1 MTVQYGQ
8 YIVPHHDDMVN
19 FGVGQPSNEELPL
32 NIVKLG
38 CKKILNINDKSLL
51 QYGDIP
57 GYLAFREE
65 LAKFLTR
72 RYSTGRTG
80 IEVLAKNLF
89 VVNGV
94 TGGLS
99 LICSLY
105 KNICKKI
112 YVEEPTY
119 FLAINIFKEFGFE
132 IETINL
138 EDDGLNL
145 DELENKLNNDD
156 NQVKLLYTIPT
167 FHNPTS
173 ITLSHTKRQ
182 KLAELSKKHNL
193 IILADEVYQLL
204 SFEDKYN
211 PPLPLHYYGG
221 YTYSISSFSKILAPS
236 LRLGW
241 IQASEKLL
249 ELLLNCGQLD
259 SSGGINP
266 FISRIVHNI
275 IEDGYLD
282 KYLDE
287 TRDRLNQRCQVLC
300 DNLTSFNF
308 IKPNGGYF
316 LWIKLPINSIKFLEY
331 CKNKKIKFHTGNKFS
346 NDGNKQEFIRLSFS
360 FYDLDGL
367 KIGSERLTKCYNNYL
382 IQNNNINV
390 TINGCTGRLGSKIK
404 HYVNT
409 SHNMNMHSGLNSEVT
424 EFIPSGINDI
434 IVDVSKPEGTRNLLQ
449 YLLKNNLRIPIL
461 IGTTGDLPYDMIK
474 LYCEVAPV
482 AIISNFSYGIPL
494 LINLL
499 KSINTQNW
507 NVSIQEIHHKHK
519 KDKPSGTAKSLSR
532 ALGHVK
538 NIDSIREGEIYGI
551 HKIRLEN
558 NNEVVEFYHEAKTR
572 DIFAEGCLRFI
583 EWLMEKEPGLYHGI
597 DNKINVVTMSACG
610 NKFNII
616 EDIYLTKKNLNYY
629 CQLNNTDGLITYRL
643 LDIEKTKY
651 DFYWEYYNRDGSL
664 VEMCGNG
671 ARCISKHISNIV
683 NKNYLKFIN
692 NYDIVMTCKINN
704 DIVEVQM
711 PEYEDY
717 SLYDNGY
724 FIKVGVPHYVIEVND
739 INDYDLE
746 TAYND
751 INKKTELLHNT
762 RCNVNIYTIK
772 NNKVYI
778 RTFEK
783 GVEAETKACGTGCC
797 AVFDNI
803 KSRNEIEFV
812 NSGGDSLWVKEID
825 NVIYLSSEV
834 IYT

>member
-1 MTVQYGQ
+1 MNISVKSQFPSLL
-8 YIVPHHDDMVN
+8 ISIPK
-19 FGVGQPSNEELPL
+19 GVLDLGWGHPSPRLHPN
-32 NIVKLG
+32 
-38 CKKILNINDKSLL
+38 KILKTAADKVLSKDSVPL
-51 QYGDIP
+51 QYGAIQGFGPLLESLTTFLSDDDSYRNCLLTP
-57 GYLAFREE
+57 EHL
-65 LAKFLTR
+65 FLTSGASQAIDFA
-72 RYSTGRTG
+72 ST
-80 IEVLAKNLF
+80 LF
-89 VVNGV
+89 AE
-94 TGGLS
+94 GGDTVF
-99 LICSLY
+99 
-105 KNICKKI
+105 
-112 YVEEPTY
+112 VEDPTY
-119 FLAINIFKEFGFE
+119 YLISSIFRDHRMNIIGVP
-132 IETINL
+132 TDHL
-138 EDDGLNL
+138 GLNV
-145 DELENKLNNDD
+145 DALEAMLSD
-156 NQVKLLYTIPT
+156 NSIAKPKLLYTMPS
-167 FHNPTS
+167 FQNPTGAVMP
-173 ITLSHTKRQ
+173 LFRRKRLIE
-182 KLAELSKKHNL
+182 LARTYDFL
-193 IILADEVYQLL
+193 ILADEVYQLL

-331 CKNKKIKFHTGNKFS
+331 CKNERIKFHTGNKFS

-499 KSINTQNW
+499 KSVNTQNW
-507 NVSIQEIHHKHK
+507 NV
-519 KDKPSGTAKSLSR
+519 R
-532 ALGHVK
+532 
-538 NIDSIREGEIYGI
+538 
-551 HKIRLEN
+551 
-558 NNEVVEFYHEAKTR
+558 
-572 DIFAEGCLRFI
+572 
-583 EWLMEKEPGLYHGI
+583 
-597 DNKINVVTMSACG
+597 
-610 NKFNII
+610 
-616 EDIYLTKKNLNYY
+616 
-629 CQLNNTDGLITYRL
+629 NTPQT
-643 LDIEKTKY
+643 
-651 DFYWEYYNRDGSL
+651 
-664 VEMCGNG
+664 
-671 ARCISKHISNIV
+671 
-683 NKNYLKFIN
+683 
-692 NYDIVMTCKINN
+692 
-704 DIVEVQM
+704 
-711 PEYEDY
+711 
-717 SLYDNGY
+717 
-724 FIKVGVPHYVIEVND
+724 
-739 INDYDLE
+739 
-746 TAYND
+746 
-751 INKKTELLHNT
+751 
-762 RCNVNIYTIK
+762 
-772 NNKVYI
+772 
-778 RTFEK
+778 
-783 GVEAETKACGTGCC
+783 
-797 AVFDNI
+797 
-803 KSRNEIEFV
+803 
-812 NSGGDSLWVKEID
+812 
-825 NVIYLSSEV
+825 
-834 IYT
+834 